1 MDALN
6 TYSVK
11 QLKNIVATHNA
22 SEKTNVIKG
31 YGKMKKP
38 ELVKAIAEKIKQEHL
53 MKILDALQLTS
64 IVVGETMKIKVKRQP
79 NKMETKLV
87 EEMLMMM
94 EEGGSKVAEKIRK
107 SGKVDEMTAKQE
119 EAIVEDFMKM
129 MESQGSKMTEKVKK
143 TKATK
148 RQDTKEFRK
157 KMREELG
164 LDKSE
169 TETKGKAKSPP
180 KTTTKPKQKKEQE
193 KTEKEQE
200 KDDKLDN
207 AVSLF
212 IDYMDEEHR
221 SESAFFTVRW
231 RGIFSHGETSG
242 KGKKWIEWLED
253 GIESQYDMSSYMDD
267 YGYSGLSINSN
278 SPLTSRQ
285 KLEDLFRKRIK
296 EAMVRNGFPYR
307 TDYEDLQSN
316 VDNVMDDFYNGSYD
330 DIVKEIEMDTY
341 SDYVSFEGGNEDE
354 D

>member
-11 QLKNIVATHNA
+11 QLKNIVSTHNA
-22 SEKTNVIKG
+22 SEKVNMIKA

-38 ELVKAIAEKIKQEHL
+38 ELVKAITQQIKQEHL
-53 MKILDALQLTS
+53 MKILEALKIST
-64 IVVGETMKIKVKRQP
+64 IVSGETMKIKVKRQP
-79 NKMETKLV
+79 NKMETKMV

-119 EAIVEDFMKM
+119 QQIVDDFMKM
-129 MESQGSKMTEKVKK
+129 MESQGIESKIKFLS
-143 TKATK
+143 TKDTK
-148 RQDTKEFRK
+148 RQETKDFRK
-157 KMREELG
+157 KMREALG
-164 LDKSE
+164 LEPEKE
-169 TETKGKAKSPP
+169 APPP
-180 KTTTKPKQKKEQE
+180 KSNIITKEKKQQK

-200 KDDKLDN
+200 KEDKIDN

-212 IDYMDEEHR
+212 IDYMDEEHE
-221 SESAFFTVRW
+221 SESAFFNVRW

-253 GIESQYDMSSYMDD
+253 GIQSNYVMSEYM
-267 YGYSGLSINSN
+267 YEEGYSGLSINSK
-278 SPLTSRQ
+278 SPLSSRQ
-285 KLEDLFRKRIK
+285 KLEDLFRKTIK
-296 EAMVRNGFPYR
+296 ESMVRNKFPYR

-316 VDNVMDDFYNGSYD
+316 VDNVMDDFYESNYE

-341 SDYVSFEGGNEDE
+341 AEYVEFEGRNEDE